1 MTFPQHAKSMIGALT
16 QARWCS
22 YTSKL
27 QSLQSIDD
35 DNECCMGL
43 ECLCPIIKLA
53 VHGGWR
59 GVHVIA

>member
-27 QSLQSIDD
+27 QSLQSIDE
-35 DNECCMGL
+35 DNERWVL
-43 ECLCPIIKLA
+43 FNQCLDKVSKWRATPIVL
-53 VHGGWR
+53 
-59 GVHVIA
+59 